1 MFSALRV
8 LLEYLRPYRGQ
19 VGLLLAGL
27 MIDLAW
33 TVLLGMS
40 FGYVLDEGIAKKDEA
55 LLWTVLLG
63 LFAAALLTAA
73 VAVGRDYLY
82 ARLGTSVMNDLRLR
96 MFEHLQKLSA
106 SYYSRVQVGDL
117 MSRFSTDLGAVQGAV
132 ILAIPETILGALGIV
147 TITIL
152 LFLYSWQLALLTVLG
167 MPLAL
172 LGPRFLGPRAER
184 DSYLV
189 RHEEAKIASTVQENI
204 SAQPVV
210 RAFSL
215 TPLQVSGFRSQLQG
229 FYRTSLRFNVL
240 SYLVERTPNLA
251 FLIVQIAVF
260 SFGALKC
267 IEGDLSVGA
276 LVAFNMYITSLSSYI
291 TSLTRVMPPLLL
303 AAGGIKRIQELLET
317 PPQVAES
324 PTATKLPAL
333 TDAIRFEDVS
343 FSYTGEHKNLDR
355 VAFTIHRG
363 SNVAIVGGSGSGKST
378 VLGLIARFYD
388 PDSGKVTFD
397 GRDGRTATLDSLRKQ
412 MGVVFQESFLFNTTI
427 RENIRLGRPDADDE
441 DVEAAARAAE
451 IHDVIVG
458 LPDGYNT
465 IVGERGG
472 RLSGGQRQ
480 RVAIA
485 RAIVRDPKVL
495 LLDEAT
501 SALDPT
507 TESAINSTLEQ
518 LGRSRTVISVT
529 HRLAATVHAD
539 QILVLER
546 GRLVEAG
553 TSSELLALDGMYKR
567 LWDKQQGLV
576 VSEDGA
582 RAGIEPERL
591 RAVPILSKLSDTMAA
606 MLAQMFLS
614 ERVSEGRKVI
624 REGDTTVDKFYII
637 ARGKVAVLKRQPDG
651 NDLQVATL
659 QDGDHFGE
667 VALLKDTPRNATIR
681 TLTPC
686 IFLTLQRRQF
696 NELIQSDPRLRTQFH
711 TVSELRGNVPQ
722 TFA

>member
-1 MFSALRV
+1 MLSALRV

-55 LLWTVLLG
+55 LLLTVLLG

-106 SYYSRVQVGDL
+106 SYYSRIQVGDL

-147 TITIL
+147 TITVL

-215 TPLQVSGFRSQLQG
+215 SPLQVSGFRSQLQG
-229 FYRTSLRFNVL
+229 FYQTSLRFNVL

-324 PTATKLPAL
+324 PTATKLPGL
-333 TDAIRFEDVS
+333 TEAIRFEDVS
-343 FSYTGEHKNLDR
+343 FSYTGENKNLDR
-355 VAFTIHRG
+355 VTFAIHRG

-427 RENIRLGRPDADDE
+427 RENIRLGRPDAE
-441 DVEAAARAAE
+441 RR
-451 IHDVIVG
+451 G
-458 LPDGYNT
+458 R
-465 IVGERGG
+465 RGG
-472 RLSGGQRQ
+472 R
-480 RVAIA
+480 
-485 RAIVRDPKVL
+485 
-495 LLDEAT
+495 
-501 SALDPT
+501 
-507 TESAINSTLEQ
+507 
-518 LGRSRTVISVT
+518 
-529 HRLAATVHAD
+529 
-539 QILVLER
+539 
-546 GRLVEAG
+546 
-553 TSSELLALDGMYKR
+553 
-567 LWDKQQGLV
+567 
-576 VSEDGA
+576 
-582 RAGIEPERL
+582 
-591 RAVPILSKLSDTMAA
+591 
-606 MLAQMFLS
+606 
-614 ERVSEGRKVI
+614 
-624 REGDTTVDKFYII
+624 
-637 ARGKVAVLKRQPDG
+637 ARGGDPRRHRQPARR
-651 NDLQVATL
+651 LQHDRRRARRTAL
-659 QDGDHFGE
+659 RRPAPARGDR
-667 VALLKDTPRNATIR
+667 PRDRA
-681 TLTPC
+681 
-686 IFLTLQRRQF
+686 
-696 NELIQSDPRLRTQFH
+696 
-711 TVSELRGNVPQ
+711 
-722 TFA
+722 

>member
-324 PTATKLPAL
+324 PTATKLPGL

-388 PDSGKVTFD
+388 PDSGRVTFD

>member
-1 MFSALRV
+1 MLSALRV
-8 LLEYLRPYRGQ
+8 LLEYLRPYRLQ
-19 VGLLLAGL
+19 VALLLIGLL
-27 MIDLAW
+27 IDLGWSLAFS
-33 TVLLGMS
+33 TS
-40 FGYVLDEGIAKKDEA
+40 FGIVLDQGIAQRDET

-63 LFAAALLTAA
+63 LFAGALLSAI

-96 MFEHLQKLSA
+96 MFEHLQRLSA
-106 SYYSRVQVGDL
+106 SFYSRMQVGDL
-117 MSRFSTDLGAVQGAV
+117 MSRFSTDLNAVQGAV
-132 ILAIPETILGALGIV
+132 ILAIPETILGVLGIL
-147 TITIL
+147 TFTTF
-152 LFLYSWQLALLTVLG
+152 LFIYSWQLALMTILG
-167 MPLAL
+167 LPLAL
-172 LGPRFLGPRAER
+172 LGPQLLGPRAER

-204 SAQPVV
+204 SAQPVI

-251 FLIVQIAVF
+251 FLMVQISVF
-260 SFGALKC
+260 SFGAVKC
-267 IEGDLSVGA
+267 FKGELTVGA
-276 LVAFNMYITSLSSYI
+276 LVSFSFYVTSLSTYI
-291 TSLTRVMPPLLL
+291 TMLTRVMPVLLQ

-317 PPQVAES
+317 QPQVVENPKAG
-324 PTATKLPAL
+324 KLPAL
-333 TDAIRFEDVS
+333 SESIRLDDVT

-355 VAFTIHRG
+355 VSCTIHRG
-363 SNVAIVGGSGSGKST
+363 TNVAIVGGSGSGKST

-388 PDSGKVTFD
+388 PESGSVLFD
-397 GRDGRTATLDSLRKQ
+397 GRDGRSVTLDSLRKQ
-412 MGVVFQESFLFNTTI
+412 MGVVFQDSFLFNTTI

-451 IHDVIVG
+451 IHDVIVAM
-458 LPDGYNT
+458 PDGYNT

-485 RAIVRDPKVL
+485 RAIVRDPRIL

-529 HRLAATVHAD
+529 HRLASTVHAD

-546 GRLVEAG
+546 GRLVESG
-553 TSSELLALDGMYKR
+553 TSGELLALDGIYKR

-576 VSEDGA
+576 VSDDGA

-591 RAVPILSKLSDTMAA
+591 RAVPILSKMSDTMLA
-606 MLAQMFLS
+606 MMAQMFLS

-651 NDLQVATL
+651 NDLQIATL

-696 NELIQSDPRLRTQFH
+696 NELIQSDPRLRTRFH
-711 TVSELRGNVPQ
+711 TVSEARGTVPQ
-722 TFA
+722 TYS

>member
-333 TDAIRFEDVS
+333 TGAIRFEDVS

>member
-1 MFSALRV
+1 MFSALRD
-8 LLEYLRPYRGQ
+8 LLVYLRPYRGQ
-19 VGLLLAGL
+19 VTLLLIGLL
-27 MIDLAW
+27 IDLGW
-33 TVLLGMS
+33 TVLLPTAV
-40 FGYVLDEGIAKKDEA
+40 GYVLDEVIQKHDEA

-82 ARLGTSVMNDLRLR
+82 ARLGTSVMNDIRLK
-96 MFEHLQKLSA
+96 MFEHMQRLSA
-106 SYYSRVQVGDL
+106 SFYAKTQVGDL
-117 MSRFSTDLGAVQGAV
+117 MSRFSTDLNAVQGAV
-132 ILAIPETILGALGIV
+132 ILAIPETLLGVLGV
-147 TITIL
+147 ATITTL
-152 LFLYSWQLALLTVLG
+152 LFIYSWQLALLTVLG

-189 RHEEAKIASTVQENI
+189 RHEEAKLASTVQENI

-229 FYRTSLRFNVL
+229 FYHTSLRFNVL

-251 FLIVQIAVF
+251 FLMVLISVF
-260 SFGALKC
+260 SFGAVKC
-267 IEGDLSVGA
+267 IQGELTMGA
-276 LVAFNMYITSLSSYI
+276 LVAFYGYITALSTYI
-291 TSLTRVMPPLLL
+291 TMLTRVMPPLLM
-303 AAGGIKRIQELLET
+303 AGGGLKRIQELLET
-317 PPQVAES
+317 PAQVAES
-324 PTATKLPAL
+324 PTATKLAPM
-333 TDAIRFEDVS
+333 TDTIRFDDVS
-343 FSYTGEHKNLDR
+343 FSYSGENKNLDR

-388 PDSGKVTFD
+388 PDSGQVLFD
-397 GRDGRTATLDSLRKQ
+397 GRDGRTATVDSLRKQ

-451 IHDVIVG
+451 IHDVILG

-485 RAIVRDPKVL
+485 RAIVRDPKIL

-507 TESAINSTLEQ
+507 TEAAINSTLEQ

-539 QILVLER
+539 QILVFER
-546 GRLVEAG
+546 GRLVELG

-591 RAVPILSKLSDTMAA
+591 RAVPILSTLSDTMAS

-614 ERVSEGRKVI
+614 ERVSEGRRVI

-637 ARGKVAVLKRQPDG
+637 ARGKVAVLKHQPDG
-651 NDLQVATL
+651 SEMQIATL

-696 NELIQSDPRLRTQFH
+696 NELVQSDPRLRTQFH

-722 TFA
+722 TFT